1 MAVTRA
7 LTIPDVYERFVK
19 GKKVKVEDWDYQI
32 TPQNLTALKEKY
44 KIKIERDQIV
54 PEDKDMINRLFQAG
68 LEMLVTTGYYCQDLG
83 RVMHVTEEEVWEGIK
98 KTPTKL
104 ILGEGKDIARFY
116 PRHGNSN
123 VKPIIQGGP
132 TGSPISEDVFVQVMQ
147 SYAQEGIVDDL
158 VNGVMTTIE
167 GHPAKSKTP
176 YEIRATMAELRATKE
191 ARVRAGR
198 PGLGV

>member
-132 TGSPISEDVFVQVMQ
+132 TGSPISEDVFVQIMQ
-147 SYAQEGIVDDL
+147 SYAQEGVVDTL

-167 GHPAKSKTP
+167 GKPAKTKTP
-176 YEIRATMAELRATKE
+176 YEIRATMAELRAVKE
-191 ARVRAGR
+191 ARVRAAR
-198 PGLGV
+198 PGMGV

>member
-1 MAVTRA
+1 MAAQRA
-7 LTIPDVYERFVK
+7 LTITDVYDRFVK
-19 GKKVKVEDWDYQI
+19 GKKVKAEDWDYKVI
-32 TPQNLTALKEKY
+32 PENLTALKQKY
-44 KIKIERDQIV
+44 NLSFGKDII
-54 PEDKDMINRLFQAG
+54 PEDKEVKENLFNAG
-68 LEMLVTTGYYCQDLG
+68 LEMLVTTGFYCQDLG

-116 PRHGNSN
+116 PRHGNAP

-147 SYAQEGIVDDL
+147 SYAQEGVVDTL

-167 GHPAKSKTP
+167 GHPAKTRTP
-176 YEIRATMAELRATKE
+176 YEIRATMAELRAAKE